1 MEDSGKNYHIF
12 IFNITEIFL
21 KHTTQIYINCFLG
34 FYIYLCTLN
43 LCVCVCVCVCVCINN
58 VKKHA

>member
-34 FYIYLCTLN
+34 FYMYLCTLN
-43 LCVCVCVCVCVCINN
+43 LCVCVCVCVCVY
-58 VKKHA
+58 K